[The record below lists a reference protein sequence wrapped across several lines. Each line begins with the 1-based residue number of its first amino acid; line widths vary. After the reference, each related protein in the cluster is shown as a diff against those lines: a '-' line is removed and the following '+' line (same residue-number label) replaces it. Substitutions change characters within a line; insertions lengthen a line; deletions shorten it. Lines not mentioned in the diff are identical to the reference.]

1 MSWHA
6 FLKDLQEKK
15 KNGCKL
21 KHFHNYIIYY
31 GYLISGVVGIK
42 VILQHK
48 QKILTSLESMQCL
61 ALPELVLDLVSVLLV
76 F

>member
-1 MSWHA
+1 M
-6 FLKDLQEKK
+6 D
-15 KNGCKL
+15 
-21 KHFHNYIIYY
+21 
-31 GYLISGVVGIK
+31 ISLVVILPL

-48 QKILTSLESMQCL
+48 QKILTSSESMQCL